1 VRTFV
6 PVYSRRPTPLHTA
19 RAGVTMAFCAAI
31 GLAAL
36 VYESPLVLGAAV
48 AGTVA
53 AGVAAGVAGELWRG
67 ARIAL
72 PVAVL
77 MAIVN
82 GLVSREGET
91 LLVRGGEVFGWRLD
105 ITLEAL
111 AFGAIAG
118 LRVVALVLALA
129 LFTATVDPDETLRLF
144 RRFSYRSALT
154 ASLATRL
161 VPVLARDAARMND
174 AARCRP
180 TRPPRAAAARAALR
194 GALDRAVDVAA
205 ALELRG
211 YAGARAPARARRLW
225 SRHDLRVAL
234 AAAAI
239 AALAIGARVAGTGGF
254 EAYPELSV
262 VAGTGEAA
270 LCVGLAL
277 LPLAPFAGSSA
288 RLGVARA

>member
-1 VRTFV
+1 MRTFI
-6 PVYSRRPTPLHTA
+6 PVYRRRPSPLHAA
-19 RAGVTMAFCAAI
+19 RAGVTTAFCAAI

-36 VYESPLVLGAAV
+36 VYESPLVLMAGV
-48 AGTVA
+48 AGAVA
-53 AGVAAGVAGELWRG
+53 AGVAAGVSRELWRG
-67 ARIAL
+67 ARLAL
-72 PVAVL
+72 PIAAL
-77 MAIVN
+77 MAVVN
-82 GLVSREGET
+82 ALVSREGET
-91 LLVRGGEVFGWRLD
+91 LLVRGGELLGWRLD

-111 AFGAIAG
+111 AYGAVAG

-144 RRFSYRSALT
+144 RRLSYRSALT

-161 VPVLARDAARMND
+161 VPVLARDAGRMND

-180 TRPPRAAAARAALR
+180 IPPPRAAAARAALR

-211 YAGARAPARARRLW
+211 YARARAHARTRVTW

-234 AAAAI
+234 TAAAI
-239 AALAIGARVAGTGGF
+239 AALVVGARAAGAGDF

-262 VAGTGEAA
+262 ASGLGEGAVAA
-270 LCVGLAL
+270 GLLL
-277 LPLAPFAGSSA
+277 LPLAPFAGPSA

>member
-1 VRTFV
+1 MRTFV
-6 PVYSRRPTPLHTA
+6 PAYGRRPTPLHAA
-19 RAGVTMAFCAAI
+19 RAGVTMAFCAAV

-36 VYESPLVLGAAV
+36 IYESPLVLGAAV

-53 AGVAAGVAGELWRG
+53 AGLAAGVTGELWRG

-77 MAIVN
+77 MAAVN
-82 GLVSREGET
+82 ALVSREGET
-91 LLVRGGEVFGWRLD
+91 LLVRGGEVLGWRLD
-105 ITLEAL
+105 ITLEAF
-111 AFGAIAG
+111 AYGAVAG

-161 VPVLARDAARMND
+161 VPVLARDAARMDD
-174 AARCRP
+174 AARCRRV
-180 TRPPRAAAARAALR
+180 RPPRAAAARAALR

-211 YAGARAPARARRLW
+211 YAGARTPARARRSW

-234 AAAAI
+234 AAVAI
-239 AALAIGARVAGTGGF
+239 ATLAIGVRLAGAGGF
-254 EAYPELSV
+254 DPYPELSV
-262 VAGTGEAA
+262 AAGAA
-270 LCVGLAL
+270 EVGLCGGLLL
-277 LPLAPFAGSSA
+277 LPLAPFAGPSA